1 MESVEFPV
9 LRHSFK
15 ALTQNSQTMASKK
28 IAVGIGL
35 GEEILLKTE
44 FALHPHPKS
53 LSLKHLFILKEIN
66 IINITKHKKKRLE
79 YSHLTT

>member
-1 MESVEFPV
+1 M

-44 FALHPHPKS
+44 FALRPHPKS
-53 LSLKHLFILKEIN
+53 LFLKHLFILKEIN
-66 IINITKHKKKRLE
+66 IINIMKHKKKRLE

>member
-44 FALHPHPKS
+44 FALRPHPKS
-53 LSLKHLFILKEIN
+53 LFLKHLFILKEIN
-66 IINITKHKKKRLE
+66 IINIMKHKKKRLE